1 MNKLGKN
8 NLGNLGSV
16 GNLTG
21 SGMNGFLKKKK
32 LVYNYGAN

>member
-1 MNKLGKN
+1 MNKLVKN

-21 SGMNGFLKKKK
+21 SGMYGFLKKKK
-32 LVYNYGAN
+32 LVYNYVAN

>member
-1 MNKLGKN
+1 MNKLGKS
-8 NLGNLGSV
+8 NLGNLASV

-21 SGMNGFLKKKK
+21 CGMNGFLKKKK